1 MSHEATSRQ
10 TADDVQANDL
20 LAQRP
25 KNYAYRLLDS
35 IGLITVHNSPTD
47 AKLIL
52 IQRFVRV
59 FGYGLVALNL
69 AAYLSALGFSDT
81 QIGIFF
87 GLTLIGD
94 FFMVLLLT
102 QFAHV
107 IGLKT
112 VLVVGAVLMTMSGVV
127 FALASNYWI
136 LLAAAVLGVLSPS
149 ATEVGPFKT
158 IEEGA
163 LFNVVIRNV
172 VDVMAWYGT
181 AEFLSTALG
190 IAACGA
196 IMAFLQSSRF
206 SWTFVSACRAVFAIY
221 AGIGVLKII
230 LSSCLSE
237 QIETQITSKDGGPQE
252 RRGQPQ
258 SSPSPPATAIVA
270 EDEPLLS
277 SLAASSL
284 DSETSVHKQG
294 FSVLSLDS
302 KERLLLLK
310 LCVLQATDSISVGL
324 SSVPWQT
331 YFVRT
336 RFGLSSSSLGTIF
349 FFGSMLSAAGTM
361 TSVSLS
367 RRLGNMVTLATTYGP
382 AGLVMLF
389 FGLPST
395 PPPLVFLLLLQA
407 FLDDIYLAPRNTL
420 IGRILTPINGFGSF
434 LTGVLADRGLF
445 WLVFVIAGSLKM
457 VYVCAM
463 LWTFLAVDRRLTAE
477 IDGRDDD
484 RD

>member
-1 MSHEATSRQ
+1 MSHQSPLRQ
-10 TADDVQANDL
+10 TTDDGHTEGL

-25 KNYAYRLLDS
+25 KNYAYRLLDNV
-35 IGLITVHNSPTD
+35 GLITVHNSPTD

-81 QIGIFF
+81 QIGMFF
-87 GLTLIGD
+87 GLTLVGD

-107 IGLKT
+107 IGLKN

-127 FALASNYWI
+127 FALASNYWF
-136 LLAAAVLGVLSPS
+136 LLTVAVLGVLSPS

-163 LFNVVIRNV
+163 LFNVVTRNI

-196 IMAFLQSSRF
+196 IMASLQSSA

-230 LSSCLSE
+230 LSSCLSKK
-237 QIETQITSKDGGPQE
+237 IETQSTSVHDGSQE
-252 RRGQPQ
+252 SRDQPGA
-258 SSPSPPATAIVA
+258 SPTPTAAAIVA

-284 DSETSVHKQG
+284 DGETSAPKQG
-294 FSVLSLDS
+294 FSVFSLDS

-310 LCVLQATDSISVGL
+310 LCGLQATDSVSVGL

-336 RFGLSSSSLGTIF
+336 RFRLSSSSLGTIF

-361 TSVSLS
+361 TSVWLS
-367 RRLGNMVTLATTYGP
+367 RRLGNMIVRPLSISIALGEVPTLT
-382 AGLVMLF
+382 
-389 FGLPST
+389 
-395 PPPLVFLLLLQA
+395 
-407 FLDDIYLAPRNTL
+407 
-420 IGRILTPINGFGSF
+420 
-434 LTGVLADRGLF
+434 
-445 WLVFVIAGSLKM
+445 
-457 VYVCAM
+457 
-463 LWTFLAVDRRLTAE
+463 
-477 IDGRDDD
+477 
-484 RD
+484 